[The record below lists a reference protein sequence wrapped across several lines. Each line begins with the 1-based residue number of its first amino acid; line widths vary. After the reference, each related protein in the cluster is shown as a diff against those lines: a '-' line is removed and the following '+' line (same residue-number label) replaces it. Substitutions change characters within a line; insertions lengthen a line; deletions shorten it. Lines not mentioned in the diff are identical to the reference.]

1 MEKIYIFG
9 HRNPDTDSVT
19 SAISLEY
26 LKKQLGYNVEARVLG
41 ELNDET
47 RFILNYFNVK
57 SPKYL
62 NDVKLQVKDIFYHK
76 GCFLKGTSSIEDTY
90 KFMNEK
96 NITGV
101 PIIDDNKKFIGII
114 TAKNILNKIFNWSDG
129 LITSYTNIIKTL
141 NGIEVLK
148 FDEEI
153 TGNVIG
159 ASYKSTTFLENI
171 TLKESDILI
180 VGDRHSI
187 IERAVLSKIKLL
199 IVTGNGTIK
208 EQHIKIA
215 EENKVNIIKTPYDTF
230 NTINKILFSNYIKS
244 ALKEERSYTVEEN
257 EYYEDFLDKANQL
270 GFNNYPIVDKN
281 KVCKGLI
288 RLTETNSKKRKKVIL
303 VDHNESEQSAIGL
316 EETDILE
323 VIDHH
328 KIGDI
333 STNAPINFRNMA
345 VGSTNTIIYHLYQ
358 ENRVVIPYPIAGIM
372 LSGILS
378 DTLALTSPTTTD
390 IDKEVVKNL
399 EEITHLSYQEYSRK
413 MFSESLNLNKKS
425 PSDLINMDLKTFQTN
440 SGFFK
445 VSQII
450 TLNPTNVLEKKE
462 DIIKELE
469 TQLGQDIFIIF
480 MITDILKNGS
490 YFLYTESAE
499 EYLKKMF
506 KRNIYQGFYVEGCVS
521 RKKQIIPYIM
531 EGE

>member
-26 LKKQLGYNVEARVLG
+26 LKKQLGYHAEARVLG

-47 RFILNYFNVK
+47 KFVLDYFHVK
-57 SPKYL
+57 YPKYL
-62 NDVKLQVKDIFYHK
+62 NDVKLQMKDIFYHK
-76 GCFLKGTSSIEDTY
+76 GYFLKETSSIEDTY
-90 KFMNEK
+90 QFMNDK

-101 PIIDDNKKFIGII
+101 PIVDENKKFKGII
-114 TAKNILNKIFNWSDG
+114 TAKTILNKIFDWQDT
-129 LITSYTNIIKTL
+129 LFTSYSNILKTL
-141 NGIEVLK
+141 NGVELLK
-148 FDEEI
+148 YDEEI
-153 TGNVIG
+153 DGNVIA

-171 TLKESDILI
+171 HLKKTDILI

-199 IVTGNGTIK
+199 IITGNGNIK
-208 EQHIKIA
+208 EEHLKIA
-215 EENKVNIIKTPYDTF
+215 QKNKVNIIKTSLDTF
-230 NTINKILFSNYIKS
+230 KVANRILFSNYINHLLGK
-244 ALKEERSYTVEEN
+244 ERSHTILEN
-257 EYYEDFLDKANQL
+257 EYYDDFLKKANLL
-270 GFNNYPIVDKN
+270 GFNNYPIVDKHN
-281 KVCKGLI
+281 TCKGLI
-288 RLTETNSKKRKKVIL
+288 RLTEINKKNRKKVIL

-358 ENRVVIPYPIAGIM
+358 ENRVIIPYWVAGLM

-390 IDKEVVKNL
+390 IDRQVVKNL
-399 EEITHLSYQEYSRK
+399 EEITHLSYQEYSRE
-413 MFSESLNLNKKS
+413 MFAGSLNLDKKT

-450 TLNPTNVLEKKE
+450 TLNPTSLLENKDILQEELEK
-462 DIIKELE
+462 
-469 TQLGQDIFIIF
+469 QLGADIFIIF

-490 YFLYTESAE
+490 YFLYTKSAE
-499 EYLKKMF
+499 EYLKRMF

-521 RKKQIIPYIM
+521 RKKQIIPYIV